1 MTLSQG
7 RIERFLID
15 AMEEISDSKLQV
27 ERGVVADAFAYDGTQ
42 EKNPNGYPIELVLR
56 TLSDSEANPEP
67 AHGSLGGRDNIAKAN
82 LPRDETGYTYSPK
95 QLPGTVERVRTKYL
109 IGCDGAR
116 SWLRNQLKYKMEG
129 ASTTTTWYA
138 LAFSLPRNLCADIT
152 I

>member
-15 AMEEISDSKLQV
+15 AMEEISDCRLQV

-42 EKNPNGYPIELVLR
+42 EKITNGYPIELVLR
-56 TLSDSEANPEP
+56 TLSDSEANPAP
-67 AHGSLGGRDNIAKAN
+67 VPGSLGGRDNIAKGN
-82 LPRDETGYTYSPK
+82 LPRDESSPTYNPK

-129 ASTTTTWYA
+129 ASTTTTWYVMA
-138 LAFSLPRNLCADIT
+138 WSLP
-152 I
+152 